1 MDWSGFH
8 WVGICCVLFFFS
20 FYLFS
25 HASHLISFSFF
36 WHIFI
41 QNTTAQLDALDS
53 SASHLKAMTQ
63 AQADKA
69 FEDEA
74 AAAKLRQE
82 SRALEGQVE
91 AVRA

>member
-1 MDWSGFH
+1 
-8 WVGICCVLFFFS
+8 
-20 FYLFS
+20 
-25 HASHLISFSFF
+25 
-36 WHIFI
+36 
-41 QNTTAQLDALDS
+41 
-53 SASHLKAMTQ
+53 MTQ